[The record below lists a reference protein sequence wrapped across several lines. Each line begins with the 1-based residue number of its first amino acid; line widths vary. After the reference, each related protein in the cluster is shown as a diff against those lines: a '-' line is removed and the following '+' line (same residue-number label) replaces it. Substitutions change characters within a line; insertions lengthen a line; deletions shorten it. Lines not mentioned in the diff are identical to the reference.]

1 MPYTAPQKK
10 NPTLAVFSVLF
21 GLVFSMT
28 GVLYASV
35 GKVTRFSDPQVILV
49 LCSLIGLG
57 LVLIMAGVN
66 IAAMNKSIGRIRSF
80 MAGILFSVL
89 GIFIFVTYYP
99 EGWFY
104 PIVAYAIISYSL
116 GIFLILL
123 NIFVNCFTLSYC
135 SPSCT
140 SPVTGLCN
148 EDLPENKESSG
159 SWDNSVMARF
169 AGIFL
174 ANILPN
180 QPGSIQD
187 NEDNG
192 SNRHVGSDLQSKTD
206 EIADSDAI
214 SRVIVNHEAVNV
226 GSGAAEEK
234 PVEGVQE
241 AVLPD
246 EPASSQATAVKPASE
261 EEEPPAVADSPFNE
275 FISMKKTGIKAND
288 TMREAASK
296 LLMFQFGR
304 MIEHEEGTKIGRDIE
319 ELHDMRVA
327 AMRMRSV
334 FQVLEEYLDMKALDK
349 HLNNLRSTRRALGQ
363 VRDLDVFLE
372 KIDHYLENQ
381 PPGSNIDLSKL
392 TDSLDIE
399 KAKRRGM
406 MLIYLDSAKYGKFK
420 AIFTKVLLDKRS
432 WTMKPVTKKGEPI
445 PGLVKDVLPVLLYSR
460 FARVRSYD
468 HIVSAEASP
477 TLEQY
482 HQLRI
487 DVKIL
492 RYTLEF
498 FREVLST
505 ESKDLI
511 QDLKNLQD
519 NLGDMHDAAV
529 ALELLENF
537 ERYGRWGVTEEE
549 HVHAL
554 RTPLKELGVES
565 YMEYRR
571 QELER
576 LIAEFPA
583 AWSKVIDNDFSVT
596 LSGTIAGMY
605 SK

>member
-10 NPTLAVFSVLF
+10 NSTLAVFSVLF
-21 GLVFSMT
+21 GFVFTMT
-28 GVLYASV
+28 GVLYATV

-57 LVLIMAGVN
+57 LVLIMTGVN
-66 IAAMNKSIGRIRSF
+66 LAAMNKSIGRSRSF
-80 MAGILFSVL
+80 LAGILFSAL

-116 GIFLILL
+116 GIFLILF
-123 NIFVNCFTLSYC
+123 NIFLNCFTLSYC
-135 SPSCT
+135 SPSFT

-148 EDLPENKESSG
+148 DDLPENKESPG
-159 SWDNSVMARF
+159 SWDSVMGRF
-169 AGIFL
+169 AGILL

-180 QPGSIQD
+180 QPGPIQD

-192 SNRHVGSDLQSKTD
+192 SNRHAGSDLQSKTD

-226 GSGAAEEK
+226 VSGAAEEK

-241 AVLPD
+241 TVLSD
-246 EPASSQATAVKPASE
+246 EPASSQATAVQPASE

-275 FISMKKTGIKAND
+275 FISMKKTGIKAHD
-288 TMREAASK
+288 TMREAARK

-304 MIEHEEGTKIGRDIE
+304 MLEHERGTQVGKDIE

-334 FQVLEEYLDMKALDK
+334 FQVFEEYLDMKALDK

-372 KIDHYLENQ
+372 KIDHYLENL
-381 PPGSNIDLSKL
+381 PTGIEIDLSKL
-392 TDSLDIE
+392 TDSLHIE

-406 MLIYLDSAKYGKFK
+406 MLIYMDNGRYGKFK
-420 AIFTKVLLDKRS
+420 NSFTRVLLEKRS
-432 WTMKPVTKKGEPI
+432 WAMKQVTKKGEPI
-445 PGLVKDVLPVLLYSR
+445 PGTVKDVLPVLLYSR

-468 HIVSAEASP
+468 HIVSPEASP

-498 FREVLST
+498 FREVLGA
-505 ESKDLI
+505 ESKELI

-537 ERYGRWGVTEEE
+537 ERYGRWGVTEED
-549 HVHAL
+549 HVKAQAIKD
-554 RTPLKELGVES
+554 PGVEA
-565 YMEYRR
+565 YMQYRR

-583 AWSKVIDNDFSVT
+583 VWSKVIDNDFSIT
-596 LSGTIAGMY
+596 FSRTIAGMY
-605 SK
+605 AK

>member
-1 MPYTAPQKK
+1 MPYTAPQRK
-10 NPTLAVFSVLF
+10 NSTLAVFSVLF

-57 LVLIMAGVN
+57 LVLILAGVN
-66 IAAMNKSIGRIRSF
+66 IAAMNKSSGRSRSF
-80 MAGILFSVL
+80 LAGILFSVL

-123 NIFVNCFTLSYC
+123 NIFVNCFTLPYY

-148 EDLPENKESSG
+148 EDLPENKERSG

-169 AGIFL
+169 AGILL
-174 ANILPN
+174 ANNILPD

-187 NEDNG
+187 DDDNESNG
-192 SNRHVGSDLQSKTD
+192 HIVSDLQSKPD
-206 EIADSDAI
+206 EVADSYAL
-214 SRVIVNHEAVNV
+214 SRIIVNHEAVNV

-234 PVEGVQE
+234 PAETVQE

-246 EPASSQATAVKPASE
+246 EPASSQAAAVQPASE
-261 EEEPPAVADSPFNE
+261 NEEAPAVADSPFNE
-275 FISMKKTGIKAND
+275 FISMKKTNIKPSD
-288 TMREAASK
+288 TMLEAARK

-304 MIEHEEGTKIGRDIE
+304 MLEHERGTQVGKDIE

-372 KIDHYLENQ
+372 KIDHYLENH
-381 PPGSNIDLSKL
+381 PTGIEIDLSKL
-392 TDSLDIE
+392 TDSLHIE

-406 MLIYLDSAKYGKFK
+406 MLIYMDSARYGKFK
-420 AIFTKVLLDKRS
+420 NSFTRVLLEKRS
-432 WTMKPVTKKGEPI
+432 WAMKQVTKKGEPI
-445 PGLVKDVLPVLLYSR
+445 PGTVKDVLPVLLYSR
-460 FARVRSYD
+460 FSRVRSYD

-498 FREVLST
+498 FREVLGA
-505 ESKDLI
+505 ESKELI

-537 ERYGRWGVTEEE
+537 ERYGRWGMTEED
-549 HVHAL
+549 HVKAQAIKD
-554 RTPLKELGVES
+554 PGVEA
-565 YMEYRR
+565 YMQYRR
-571 QELER
+571 EELKR
-576 LIAEFPA
+576 LIAEFPT
-583 AWSKVIDNDFSVT
+583 AWSKVIDNDFSIT
-596 LSGTIAGMY
+596 FSRTIAGMY
-605 SK
+605 AK